1 MSEVILNTERNRFE
15 LEIENQIAF
24 IEFDKIE
31 PNILDFV
38 HTEVPEELSGKGIGS
53 KLAKGALK
61 YSKDNN
67 LKVIPSCP
75 FIKNYIEKHS
85 EWQPLLAK
93 PRA

>member
-1 MSEVILNTERNRFE
+1 MNEVILNTERNRFE

-31 PNILDFV
+31 PNVLDMT

-53 KLAKGALK
+53 KLAKSALQ

-75 FIKNYIEKHS
+75 FIKTYIDKHS

>member
-53 KLAKGALK
+53 KLAKSALQ
-61 YSKDNN
+61 YCKDNN

-75 FIKNYIEKHS
+75 FIKTYIEKHS